1 MKTKDII
8 YLVITVVIFA
18 VGGYLAFN
26 NLVPKS
32 TAGSA
37 GTKVEIVGALKPDLD
52 YAVIDTL
59 LDKTKNVDY
68 TVNLDLNSNLGNPSV
83 FGR

>member
-8 YLVITVVIFA
+8 YLVITVIIFA

-32 TAGSA
+32 TVGSA

-52 YAVIDTL
+52 YAVVDIL

-68 TVNLDLNSNLGNPSV
+68 SVNLVLNTNIGYPSV